1 MRRDEILRTYG
12 ILPERKAPP
21 RGRIRSRLTTGNIF
35 GQWIAFL
42 MFGIGPIL
50 LGLFLLI
57 VVPVLSIRLGLAG
70 FLCLLGLCL
79 GFFIARDV
87 KEWVELDG
95 DAFRWK
101 HLFTRQVSE
110 RDLSEIE
117 AIVTLTLA
125 FQADEFQVLL
135 LLPGVFIASITMGP
149 SAAFALLTSL
159 LFMGRSRRDSYTYIM

>member
-1 MRRDEILRTYG
+1 
-12 ILPERKAPP
+12 
-21 RGRIRSRLTTGNIF
+21 
-35 GQWIAFL
+35 
-42 MFGIGPIL
+42 
-50 LGLFLLI
+50 
-57 VVPVLSIRLGLAG
+57 
-70 FLCLLGLCL
+70 
-79 GFFIARDV
+79 
-87 KEWVELDG
+87 VELDG

-149 SAAFALLTSL
+149 SAASALLTSL
-159 LFMGRSRRDSYTYIM
+159 LLMGRSPRDSYTYIVPVCPNCHAVIHLGRRTRNTGEVKKLFEIMKKAQNV